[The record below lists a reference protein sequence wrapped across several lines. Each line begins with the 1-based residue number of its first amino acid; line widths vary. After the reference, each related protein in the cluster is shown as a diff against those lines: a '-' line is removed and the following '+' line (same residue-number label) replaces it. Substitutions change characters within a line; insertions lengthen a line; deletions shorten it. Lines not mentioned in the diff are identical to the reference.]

1 MSRHQT
7 INPADWG
14 LPKGYSNGILAAPGR
29 LLFVAGQVGWNKE
42 EKFESEV
49 FADQFEQAL
58 ANVMAVVEAAGGKAE
73 DICRFTM
80 YIVDK
85 KKYLADLKSVGQ
97 AYRKHMGKNFP
108 VMAMVEVSQLI
119 EDQAQ
124 VEIEATAVIPEE
136 R

>member
-1 MSRHQT
+1 MIRHQT

-14 LPKGYSNGILAAPGR
+14 IPKGYSNGILAAPGR

-42 EKFESEV
+42 EKFTSEV
-49 FADQFEQAL
+49 FAEQFEQAL

-97 AYRKHMGKNFP
+97 AYRKHMDKNFP